1 VSKPDRPET
10 ANEFGGVATDVFPV
24 SMPPGLYQEDQ
35 GGDRYF
41 RGSWRRRLG
50 MIRTNLDK
58 YDAAVTSILGFEM
71 AGDDFAVITVEG
83 TNVHGNLN
91 VTEQDYT
98 VAASASGEGL
108 GETEFGEGMG
118 E

>member
-1 VSKPDRPET
+1 MSKDRT
-10 ANEFGGVATDVFPV
+10 DTTNEFGGVAKDVFPV

-50 MIRTNLDK
+50 MLHTDLSQF
-58 YDAAVTSILGFEM
+58 ASPVTSILGFEM
-71 AGDDFAVITVEG
+71 AGEDFAVMIVEG
-83 TNVHGNLN
+83 TNVHGDLN
-91 VTEQDYT
+91 VTDQDYT
-98 VAASASGEGL
+98 VLEGF
-108 GETEFGEGMG
+108 GETNFGEDMG